1 MNALGAICVV
11 GWLAAGQPAEESLL
25 DHLSAALGGSQRH
38 LVVRFVDE
46 AGKPVAGVSLKV
58 RIDRDEAN
66 YKSDGDGKMKVLL
79 PEKDPPYL
87 GLWTKA
93 KGYVT
98 LYAIWRNGEP
108 KDPVPAEFTFPMR
121 RGISIGGVVRNEAG
135 KPIEG
140 VKLESW
146 LSLEEEPQGR
156 VRPSTSSYTARTN
169 AEGRWRLDDLP
180 KGLARVSIR
189 LDHPDYISD
198 SRYGETPSP
207 PVAALVDTTGVMVMK
222 KGLTVEGT
230 ITDPGG
236 APVAGAKVAQGGDR
250 FGSDYPKTTTDET
263 GRYRFAHC
271 KSGPMVL
278 TVVARGWAP
287 DLRQFNVNAEL
298 GPVDFQ
304 LRKGRTLRVRVMDKD
319 GKKLPGV
326 VVAPDTWRSHRS
338 LTGLGV
344 PRETNAQ
351 GIWVWAWAPD
361 DAVLCDILKRG
372 YMSLRR
378 QSLTA
383 RDEEY
388 VVTLH
393 RPLKISG
400 RVVDAE
406 SKEPIKAFRIVPGLA
421 WGREGDSPSWTRYRI
436 KNGRDG
442 TYSHQFGE
450 PYPQYFLRVEAEGYL
465 PAASRSFSADE
476 GKATFDFEL
485 QKGSGPEGVV
495 LDPEGKPTEGARVY
509 ICSKSSRP
517 YVREGR
523 NTDDR
528 DSVGATTDADGKFR
542 LPPQLEPHSLLVLHE
557 SGYAEVSQ
565 ATLAE
570 SPEIRLVRWARVE
583 GILRIGSGPGAQ
595 KTLGM
600 YVERPRNDDVP
611 QAYFDCDATSDADG
625 RFTFERV
632 LPGKARVYQSVR
644 YAVRDSGFSSTG
656 SHGIRV
662 ELQPGETAHVEL
674 GGTGRPIEGRAI
686 LPPGE
691 QESIDWNF
699 AIGRLSTKTA
709 EIPYPDNFQEMD
721 AEAQQAWYNAW
732 QGSDAYQ
739 EYLKAQQERVTYAF
753 TFRSDGSFR
762 CDDVPA
768 GDYRL
773 SADVHDLPVPNR

>member
-1 MNALGAICVV
+1 MNALGTICVV
-11 GWLAAGQPAEESLL
+11 GWLAAGLPAEESLL
-25 DHLSAALGGSQRH
+25 DHLSAALEGPQRH
-38 LVVRFVDE
+38 LVVRCVDE
-46 AGKPVAGVSLKV
+46 ADKPVAGVALNV
-58 RIDRDEAN
+58 RIDSSETD
-66 YKSDGDGKMKVLL
+66 YQSDAGGKIRIRL

-87 GLWTKA
+87 RLRTTA
-93 KGYVT
+93 KGYVI
-98 LYAIWRNGEP
+98 LYATWRNRES
-108 KDPVPAEFTFPMR
+108 KDPVPTEFTFPMR

-146 LSLEEEPQGR
+146 LRLEEEPQGR
-156 VRPSTSSYTARTN
+156 VRPSTSRYTARTN
-169 AEGRWRLDDLP
+169 AEGKWRLNDVP
-180 KGLARVSIR
+180 KGLARVSCR

-198 SRYGETPSP
+198 SRYGQTPSP
-207 PVAALVDTTGVMVMK
+207 PVATLVEMTGVMVMK
-222 KGLTVEGT
+222 KGLMVEGA
-230 ITDPGG
+230 ITDPEG
-236 APVAGAKVAQGGDR
+236 APVAGAAVAQGGDR

-278 TVVARGWAP
+278 TVVAQGWAP

-304 LRKGRTLRVRVMDKD
+304 LRKGRTLRVRVKDKD
-319 GKKLPGV
+319 GKRLSGV

-351 GIWVWAWAPD
+351 GLWVWDWAPD
-361 DAVLCDILKRG
+361 DAVVCDILKRG
-372 YMSLRR
+372 YMSLRK

-388 VVTLH
+388 VLTLH
-393 RPLKISG
+393 RPLSISG
-400 RVVDAE
+400 RVADAE
-406 SKEPIKAFRIVPGLA
+406 SKEPVKAFRIVPGLA
-421 WGREGDSPSWTRYRI
+421 WGREGDSPSWMRYRI
-436 KNGRDG
+436 KNGKDG
-442 TYSHQFGE
+442 AYSHQFSE
-450 PYPQYFLRVEAEGYL
+450 PYPQYFMRIEAEGYL
-465 PAASRSFSADE
+465 PAVSRSFSADE

-485 QKGSGPEGVV
+485 KKGSGPEGVV

-523 NTDDR
+523 NTQDR
-528 DSVGATTDADGKFR
+528 DSVGATTDANGRFC
-542 LPPQLEPHSLLVLHE
+542 LPPQSEPHSLLVLHE
-557 SGYAEVSQ
+557 SGYAEVTQ
-565 ATLAE
+565 ATLAQ

-595 KTLGM
+595 ERLGM
-600 YVERPRNDDVP
+600 YVERPREDDVP
-611 QAYFDCDATSDADG
+611 QAYFDYDGTSDADG

-632 LPGKARVYQSVR
+632 LPGRARVYRSVR

-656 SHGIRV
+656 SHGLRV

-674 GGTGRPIEGRAI
+674 GGTGRPIEGQAI

-699 AIGRLSTKTA
+699 AIGRLSPKSA
-709 EIPYPDNFQEMD
+709 EVPYPDNFREMD
-721 AEAQQAWYNAW
+721 AEAQQTWYKAWAE
-732 QGSDAYQ
+732 SDAYKD
-739 EYLKAQQERVTYAF
+739 YLKAREQRVTYAF
-753 TFRSDGSFR
+753 TFGADGSFR

-768 GDYRL
+768 GDYKL